1 MEPTLQMNNSYLLNE
16 SKGCKKLAESD
27 FSGLL
32 DACQAVSVQER
43 VNLSVL
49 GFDKVYTLKP
59 YDGGW

>member
-1 MEPTLQMNNSYLLNE
+1 MNNSYLLNE

-59 YDGGW
+59 YDGG